1 MLYPLLAVE
10 RRDAKLI
17 RDLTGRLLDIEGLSV
32 NQSIPTRPTVLTAN
46 VQYQME
52 TIRERWYG
60 AGTVA
65 VASEKGVDWRVAVQ

>member
-52 TIRERWYG
+52 TIQER
-60 AGTVA
+60 
-65 VASEKGVDWRVAVQ
+65 